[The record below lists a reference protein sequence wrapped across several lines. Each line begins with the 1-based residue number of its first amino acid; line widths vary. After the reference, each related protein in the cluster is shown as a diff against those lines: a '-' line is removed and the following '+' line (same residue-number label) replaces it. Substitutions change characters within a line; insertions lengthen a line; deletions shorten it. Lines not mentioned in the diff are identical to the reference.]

1 MLTALIRSSRVF
13 LILVLIWV
21 IMQESFG
28 WTTIMVGSGVAA
40 LALLVS
46 RTLILRHNYHEQYRI
61 RVLPALW
68 YGIRLLLAIYGAG
81 LQAIWKMLHGRIN
94 VGVVDIRTSLGDEFS
109 IALLGNTI
117 TLIPGTVTLDR
128 DGQNLRVIWLDCETT
143 DPERVDAMIKGP
155 FEKLIGRIT
164 R

>member
-1 MLTALIRSSRVF
+1 MLSSSVRSSRIF
-13 LILVLIWV
+13 LVLVVIWV
-21 IMQESFG
+21 IMQESFE
-28 WTTIMVGSGVAA
+28 WQTILVGSGVAA
-40 LALLVS
+40 LALFVS
-46 RTLILRHNYHEQYRI
+46 RTLILRRNYHETYRV
-61 RVLPALW
+61 RLVPALG
-68 YGIRLLLAIYGAG
+68 YGIRLVLAIYGAG
-81 LQAIWKMLHGRIN
+81 FQAIWKMFRGRIN
-94 VGVVDIRTSLGDEFS
+94 VGVVDIRTSLEDEFS

-128 DGQNLRVIWLDCETT
+128 DGQDLRIIWLDCETR